1 MIIITTIVGIFLWDA
16 LTDIKN
22 ELRYMNTLKE
32 KELKRFGN
40 NVTL

>member
-1 MIIITTIVGIFLWDA
+1 MIIITIIGIFLWNA
-16 LTDIKN
+16 LTDIKI